1 MLTLPFW
8 SDNSCVRLMSAA
20 VQPGISAMALLANA
34 LRSSSSLTP
43 ERRTQWPSSSHLC
56 FFGSRSQ
63 SLERLRDLRRF
74 LSPGSV
80 GEARVRV
87 SGRGEGTEVIWGAFA
102 IHLDCS
108 RLRARRSS
116 LRAATCSKVVFC
128 TSTTSFS
135 FVLVLHN
142 VSCSAQTPGSC
153 TACILAL

>member
-1 MLTLPFW
+1 MLTQPFW

-20 VQPGISAMALLANA
+20 VQPGISVMAFLAKA
-34 LRSSSSLTP
+34 LRSSSLLTP

-63 SLERLRDLRRF
+63 SLERLRDLKRF
-74 LSPGSV
+74 LLSGRV

-87 SGRGEGTEVIWGAFA
+87 SGRGEGTEARWGAFA

-108 RLRARRSS
+108 RPIARRSS

-142 VSCSAQTPGSC
+142 ILCLAQTPGSC
-153 TACILAL
+153 TVRIS